1 MRRAWSLTL
10 ILVAV
15 ALLLITRHVP
25 ALSAALLAVAALAVL
40 LVAFV
45 LDLLDWRHGRKV
57 PWARLLAGMVLMAAT
72 GVILKTAVR
81 GPPVPAV
88 EVPEFGFRLRQPG
101 PDWQLSS
108 KDDLPSPPH
117 APDVQAGATSFD
129 GVSGV
134 VLVLP
139 LKKMS
144 GPDSTPDL
152 DAFARQHK
160 ATIDW
165 KDRRELGYQTVTFA
179 GHEARQYLISGTDGT
194 GTLML
199 GQATLF
205 VHGRRV
211 YIIAVVGPRER
222 CEPDDPRF
230 RAFTDAVELLP
241 G

>member
-1 MRRAWSLTL
+1 MHRGWSFTL
-10 ILVAV
+10 KIVA
-15 ALLLITRHVP
+15 
-25 ALSAALLAVAALAVL
+25 AALMVSTRDHPRLPMALAALAAVL
-40 LVAFV
+40 GAVA
-45 LDLLDWRHGRKV
+45 LDLLDWRRERKA
-57 PWARLLAGMVLMAAT
+57 PWPRLATGAIFLAMAAFFL
-72 GVILKTAVR
+72 VKAWQ

-88 EVPEFGFRLRQPG
+88 EVPELGFRLRLPG

-117 APDVQAGATSFD
+117 APDTQAGATSYE

-139 LKKMS
+139 LEKMA
-144 GPDSTPDL
+144 GPDSAPDL
-152 DAFARQHK
+152 DALARQHK

-165 KDRRELGYQTVTFA
+165 KDRRELSYQTVTFA
-179 GHEARQYLISGTDGT
+179 GHEARRYLISGTDGT
-194 GTLML
+194 GTMML

-205 VHGRRV
+205 VRGRRV
-211 YIIAVVGPRER
+211 YIIAVVGPRDR
-222 CEPDDPRF
+222 CGPDDPRF